1 MLWLFCPLLGFFL
14 GSLPFGLFVARA
26 SSDIDPRTEGSRNTG
41 ATNVARLCGTKFG
54 VLVLVLDIL
63 KGLLP
68 VLIAQALSDNWLL
81 ISTTALGA
89 VLGHVFSPLLGFKGG
104 KAVATAIGVFVGVAP
119 LATILSAASC
129 IAVIAASGY
138 VSMGSLTL
146 ALGLP
151 VFALITGKTIY
162 IPLACVIAVILF
174 WRHRE
179 NIKRLSRGEENPWRK
194 KKRQ

>member
-1 MLWLFCPLLGFFL
+1 MLWIFCPLLAFFL
-14 GSLPFGLFVARA
+14 GSLPFGLFVAKA
-26 SSDIDPRTEGSRNTG
+26 SSDIDPRTQGSRNTG

-63 KGLLP
+63 KGLVP
-68 VLIAQALSDNWLL
+68 VLVAQALSDSWLL
-81 ISTTALGA
+81 VSATAFSA
-89 VLGHVFSPLLGFKGG
+89 VLGHVFSPLLDFKGG

-119 LATILSAASC
+119 LATILSAAAC
-129 IAVIAASGY
+129 IAVIAGSGY

-151 VFALITGKTIY
+151 VFALITGKTAFM
-162 IPLACVIAVILF
+162 PLACAITIVLF

-194 KKRQ
+194 KKGQ